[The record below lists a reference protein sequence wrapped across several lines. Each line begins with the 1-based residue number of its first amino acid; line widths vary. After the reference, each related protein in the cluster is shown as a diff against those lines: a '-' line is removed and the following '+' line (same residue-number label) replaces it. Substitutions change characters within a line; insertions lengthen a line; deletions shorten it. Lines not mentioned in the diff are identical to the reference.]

1 MRCLYLMQFSKVL
14 FLCMAFLALFLSRM
28 ALLQSSFQYGR
39 GFISL
44 FFLFFRCGILSF
56 AALFIAS
63 VKSSA
68 FLSAD
73 TVSEIRSAVSK
84 FRALILNDCQSAFDR
99 INFSQSSTSS
109 AGTAFRPY
117 VRYRG
122 RIITSKSIV

>member
-1 MRCLYLMQFSKVL
+1 MLSSTFEMPISDTIFAEFYFYAWHFSPYFCLGWLYYSP
-14 FLCMAFLALFLSRM
+14 
-28 ALLQSSFQYGR
+28 YGR
-39 GFISL
+39 GFSSL
-44 FFLFFRCGILSF
+44 FFRYGILSF
-56 AALFIAS
+56 AAL

-109 AGTAFRPY
+109 AGNAFMC
-117 VRYRG
+117 V
-122 RIITSKSIV
+122 IVGE